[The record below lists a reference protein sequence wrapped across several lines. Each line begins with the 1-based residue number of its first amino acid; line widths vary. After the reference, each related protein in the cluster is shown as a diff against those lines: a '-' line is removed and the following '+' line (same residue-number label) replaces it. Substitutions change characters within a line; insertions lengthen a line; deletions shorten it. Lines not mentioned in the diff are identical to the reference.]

1 MTKKEKRF
9 DEIMVLLAEEIIP
22 KLDTLRAERRAFKQ
36 YPKAS
41 AELERLAHV
50 LRAYE
55 WTDHRAKV
63 ARKEARSPNGNTRLT
78 KHVVRRN
85 EPRARLVSEN
95 NEVDVQQTQRD
106 RELKKGGKVTRM
118 EEEAKELGK
127 VVIKLRIQAD
137 IE

>member
-1 MTKKEKRF
+1 MTKKEKRV
-9 DEIMVLLAEEIIP
+9 DEIMVLPAEEIIP
-22 KLDTLRAERRAFKQ
+22 KLDTLRAERRAFKR

-41 AELERLAHV
+41 AKLERLAHV

-85 EPRARLVSEN
+85 EPRAMLVSRRTMRLMCCRHN
-95 NEVDVQQTQRD
+95 
-106 RELKKGGKVTRM
+106 
-118 EEEAKELGK
+118 A
-127 VVIKLRIQAD
+127 IAS
-137 IE
+137 